1 MNIFPAIDLYDGK
14 AVRLYKGDYQNMTV
28 YSENPVEI
36 VEDFKRQGAKF
47 LHLVDLDG
55 ARESRVINWRVL
67 ERICVAT
74 RLEVDFSGGI
84 KNDEDICRVF
94 DAGAS
99 FVCIG
104 SMAQQNREKT
114 REWLERY
121 GIGRVIIGA
130 DVRDGHVCVQ
140 GWKVET
146 ETTIY
151 ELIEAYMPVLK
162 NVMCTDITRDGML
175 GGVSLELYRELV
187 TRYPDIMFIAS
198 GGVGGMEDIR
208 ALENVGISSV
218 IVGKAFYENLEF
230 KI

>member
-1 MNIFPAIDLYDGK
+1 M
-14 AVRLYKGDYQNMTV
+14 
-28 YSENPVEI
+28 
-36 VEDFKRQGAKF
+36 
-47 LHLVDLDG
+47 
-55 ARESRVINWRVL
+55 
-67 ERICVAT
+67 
-74 RLEVDFSGGI
+74 
-84 KNDEDICRVF
+84 F

-114 REWLERY
+114 RECLERY
-121 GIGRVIIGA
+121 GAGRVIIGA

-187 TRYPDIMFIAS
+187 TRYPDITFIAS
-198 GGVGGMEDIR
+198 GGVGGMEDIQ

-230 KI
+230 KMDRAN

>member
-1 MNIFPAIDLYDGK
+1 MKITVIPAIDVIGGK
-14 AVRLYKGDYQNMTV
+14 CVRLTRGNYDECKTYYDD
-28 YSENPVEI
+28 PVEAARRF
-36 VEDFKRQGAKF
+36 EDMGMKR

-74 RLEVDFSGGI
+74 
-84 KNDEDICRVF
+84 
-94 DAGAS
+94 
-99 FVCIG
+99 
-104 SMAQQNREKT
+104 MAQQNREKT

-187 TRYPDIMFIAS
+187 TRYPDITFIAS
-198 GGVGGMEDIR
+198 GGVGGMEDIQ

>member
-1 MNIFPAIDLYDGK
+1 M
-14 AVRLYKGDYQNMTV
+14 
-28 YSENPVEI
+28 
-36 VEDFKRQGAKF
+36 
-47 LHLVDLDG
+47 
-55 ARESRVINWRVL
+55 
-67 ERICVAT
+67 
-74 RLEVDFSGGI
+74 
-84 KNDEDICRVF
+84 
-94 DAGAS
+94 
-99 FVCIG
+99 
-104 SMAQQNREKT
+104 
-114 REWLERY
+114 
-121 GIGRVIIGA
+121 
-130 DVRDGHVCVQ
+130 CVQ